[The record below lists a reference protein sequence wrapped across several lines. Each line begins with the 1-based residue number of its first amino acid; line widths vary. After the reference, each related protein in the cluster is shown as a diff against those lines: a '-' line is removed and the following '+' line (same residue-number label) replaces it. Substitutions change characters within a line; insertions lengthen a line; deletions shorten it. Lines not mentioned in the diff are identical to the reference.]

1 MRILVAGAT
10 SVPGIPLLRELNARG
25 HDVVG
30 LTSQPTKTPQ
40 IEQEGAKPVVA
51 NVFDAAQI
59 NAVVAD
65 IEPEAVVSLLTTLPK
80 WGPKRPKDFE
90 PAKKLWSTGA
100 TNLVRAAQRAGVRR
114 VVAESMVFAY
124 GYPTTSP
131 ALMDESDPYPGPPP
145 KGGDDMLAALRGME
159 QTVLTSG
166 DHSDTEGI
174 VLRYGIFYGPGVPHD
189 ELFTRLAK
197 WWALPAM
204 TGNGLVPWIHIDD
217 IAKATADALD
227 KGRGG
232 QMTHRRRPTAVVR
245 RLCSRA
251 VRQTPSAAA
260 DADSLSAG
268 GLGRVV
274 SGNGVRNDSAA
285 AVERQGQGRTRLD
298 AYSPVKIRGPLL
310 KRRGDAFGEIFRRQ
324 HRCVPCR
331 HVTKAFRDPRDA
343 LLIQHVLD
351 AVDGEWG
358 VAGDLGSGC
367 VRGRQRRV
375 GVVVDVVDQA
385 DFLGARGVDVLACQR
400 QFAQVAVGQDERK
413 PGKATDVGDHSQ
425 LDLAH
430 RELRVGTGVA
440 DVDGRDQVN
449 AAADAPPVY

>member
-1 MRILVAGAT
+1 MRVLVAGAT

-232 QMTHRRRPTAVVR
+232 QMYNIVDDRPQSFGDYVR
-245 RLCSRA
+245 E
-251 VRQTPSAAA
+251 
-260 DADSLSAG
+260 LSARLHRPRPMPIPYQLV
-268 GLGRVV
+268 GLVASYPATAFGT
-274 SGNGVRNDSAA
+274 
-285 AVERQGQGRTRLD
+285 TRL
-298 AYSPVKIRGPLL
+298 PLSN
-310 KRRGDAFGEIFRRQ
+310 A
-324 HRCVPCR
+324 
-331 HVTKAFRDPRDA
+331 KAKAELDWTPIPR
-343 LLIQHVLD
+343 
-351 AVDGEWG
+351 
-358 VAGDLGSGC
+358 
-367 VRGRQRRV
+367 
-375 GVVVDVVDQA
+375 
-385 DFLGARGVDVLACQR
+385 
-400 QFAQVAVGQDERK
+400 
-413 PGKATDVGDHSQ
+413 
-425 LDLAH
+425 
-430 RELRVGTGVA
+430 
-440 DVDGRDQVN
+440 
-449 AAADAPPVY
+449 